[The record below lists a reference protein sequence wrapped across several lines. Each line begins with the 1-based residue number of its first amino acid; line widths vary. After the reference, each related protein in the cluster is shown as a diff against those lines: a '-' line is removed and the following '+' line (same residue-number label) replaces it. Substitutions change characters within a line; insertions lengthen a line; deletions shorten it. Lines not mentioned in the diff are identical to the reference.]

1 MLAGRSQPYTFCQ
14 GEAVLESEA
23 FHITNTPVDYSPVE
37 VPTASRSGVVR
48 TPVAP
53 AHERRRTTVRLGLQQ
68 RAQSNFRRHFLR
80 ALWRFTVLVI
90 ADLASFYVMRELVRA
105 VRDHALAGSW
115 VSTQVSNWLPAGI
128 LNGWQYAAA
137 LFVSLVILGTYG
149 PGDARRDVKRL
160 FLACA
165 LATALPLWMTIWSR
179 GVQMVAV
186 QYGLTTALVWLGLM
200 VERRLLNSVVQR
212 VRPRPH
218 ATLRTLFVGYAEQCR
233 ESADSPAFGVDSEYR
248 PIGFVDTHIP
258 PAPSALGHITDF
270 ASVIHE
276 AHAEAVVVCGYLSDK
291 QFHDVV
297 DAALT
302 AGCRVLSV
310 PRSMAI
316 AGVSPTLVWRS
327 NQPLVELTA
336 PTLRGGQLI
345 IKRCFDLIGAS
356 VGLILATPILLL
368 IAAVVKLDSRGP
380 VFFRQ
385 DRVGRGGRIFKIFK
399 FRTMVSDAEHRR
411 DELVEQSIYADRRLF
426 KIVRDPRVT
435 RLGAWLRRT
444 SLDELPQLFNVLK
457 GEMSLVGP
465 RPPIPSEVELYE
477 THHYARFDVKPGI
490 TGPWQVGGRNQ
501 ITDFEQVVALET
513 QYIRSWSLL
522 GDIAILFRTVGVV
535 FWMRGAH

>member
-1 MLAGRSQPYTFCQ
+1 
-14 GEAVLESEA
+14 VESEA

-37 VPTASRSGVVR
+37 VPTASRGDVVR
-48 TPVAP
+48 TPVSP
-53 AHERRRTTVRLGLQQ
+53 AHERRKTHVRLGLQQ
-68 RAQSNFRRHFLR
+68 RAQSNFRRYFMR
-80 ALWRFTVLVI
+80 ALWRFAILVI

-105 VRDHALAGSW
+105 VRDHAAAGSW
-115 VSTQVSNWLPAGI
+115 VSVQLSNWLPGGI

-186 QYGLTTALVWLGLM
+186 QYGITTSLVWLGLM
-200 VERRLLNSVVQR
+200 VERRLLNSVIQR

-218 ATLRTLFVGYAEQCR
+218 ATLRTLFVGHAEQCR

-248 PIGFVDTHIP
+248 PIGFVDAHIP

-276 AHAEAVVVCGYLSDK
+276 AHAEAVVVCGYLSET

-297 DAALT
+297 DSALT

-336 PTLRGGQLI
+336 PTLRGGQLL
-345 IKRCFDLIGAS
+345 IKRVVDLIGAS
-356 VGLILATPILLL
+356 LGLILATPILLL
-368 IAAVVKLDSRGP
+368 VAALVKLDSPGP

-385 DRVGRGGRIFKIFK
+385 NRVGRGGRLFRIFK
-399 FRTMVSDAEHRR
+399 FRTMVTDAEQHR
-411 DELVEQSIYADRRLF
+411 EKLQQQSIYTDGRLF
-426 KIVRDPRVT
+426 KIVLDPRVT

-477 THHYARFDVKPGI
+477 AHHYARFDVKPGI
-490 TGPWQVGGRNQ
+490 TGPWQVAGRNQ
-501 ITDFEQVVALET
+501 ITDFEKIVALET
-513 QYIRSWSLL
+513 HYIRTWSLL
-522 GDIAILFRTVGVV
+522 GDIAILLRTVGVV
-535 FWMRGAH
+535 LWMRGAH